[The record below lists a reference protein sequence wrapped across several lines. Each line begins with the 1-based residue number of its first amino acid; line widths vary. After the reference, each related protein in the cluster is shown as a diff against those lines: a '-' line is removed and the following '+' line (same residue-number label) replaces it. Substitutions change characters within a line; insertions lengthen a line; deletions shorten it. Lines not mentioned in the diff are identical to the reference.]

1 MVKSLWFRLFSPL
14 KMESVSLQDKNEAGI
29 FTTDITYAEYIA
41 SEHTNCENGST
52 DCKSSV
58 WIKIVLVVL
67 VCISVSFNVAFIVT
81 MVQGRF
87 NDNSKSNVD
96 LKINEVCLS
105 CTYFDDIAK
114 YSLQKNVFAYRR
126 KSEKKESEEACCFE
140 YNDSLHEM
148 SKIVSEHIV
157 ESRSASR
164 CICMF

>member
-1 MVKSLWFRLFSPL
+1 MIKSVCFRLFSPL
-14 KMESVSLQDKNEAGI
+14 KMESVSLQDKNEAGS

-52 DCKSSV
+52 VCKCSV
-58 WIKIVLVVL
+58 WMKIVLVVL

-81 MVQGRF
+81 MAQGRF

-105 CTYFDDIAK
+105 CTYFDDIAR
-114 YSLQKNVFAYRR
+114 YSVQKNVFAYRR
-126 KSEKKESEEACCFE
+126 KGGKKEEACCFE

-157 ESRSASR
+157 DSRSASR